1 MQSFNSGFFWFVEGI
16 LFVFVILGL
25 AAWARER
32 GVRMSAVKWILFVL
46 WIGLA
51 GFAIAFVG
59 TSFGEG
65 ESVAAIRGGLLFG
78 LISVI
83 AGVGVWR
90 VIIRGAGGG
99 GREIAQGS

>member
-1 MQSFNSGFFWFVEGI
+1 V
-16 LFVFVILGL
+16 VVILAL
-25 AAWARER
+25 SAWAREK
-32 GVRMSAVKWILFVL
+32 GIRMSAAKWVLFVL
-46 WIGLA
+46 WLLLV
-51 GFAIAFVG
+51 GFTIVFVG

-90 VIIRGAGGG
+90 VIIRGAGRGG
-99 GREIAQGS
+99 GEIAQGS